1 MEAEKLYCQAA
12 NKSEEVLG
20 TWHPWTS
27 ACMHQLGCLFQRTG
41 SSDVH
46 EGMEFCPQSCA
57 NSDPCDQ
64 GRLSEAE
71 DFFRRAL
78 QGREELGLT
87 GALEAANDLANFFR
101 SVGKLQKA
109 LSIVESL
116 GNRLQDQGKF
126 KEVDDLYKTAIK
138 RSEEQ
143 QALRGREK
151 VLGPS
156 HPETLVSS
164 SHVGYLCVLRG
175 SLPEAQKLLQRALR
189 GLEEQLDGSHLQT
202 LLAVDHMGCL
212 LVAQNRLGE
221 AEKFFKRALRGREKQ
236 LGASHADTIVSL
248 QHLASFTQDEAEELW
263 RRSSGTGGAAGP
275 RGLRAAA
282 GLAKNL
288 LEQSCFPEA
297 VEAIEGS
304 EQGHLEEAEQ
314 LLRRTVEETAKQL
327 GAQHPVTL
335 SYQLE
340 LSDVL
345 RARAKPEAKE
355 MMRSTVKGRQEQ
367 LGRHVE
373 TLRAER
379 RLAALLKRQAEPE
392 AEQLLKTA
400 LEGYEALDPSSEE
413 LEVAE
418 ELAELLFT
426 KAKYAAAEE
435 LRTAHAERAERLR
448 RQLVTV
454 LRCQGRLGEAEDLA
468 RELGT
473 KAGDL
478 SLNCQD
484 QEKMEEA
491 ESLHR
496 QALQEREKQLCATHP
511 WTLLCYSRL
520 AATLHARGKLPE
532 AEDFCRRALAGS
544 EVELNQTE
552 TLHYI
557 NRLAKVLQAQGHM
570 QEAEELQQRMMPG
583 LIYVESSALLCLVK
597 GNGRMQDSTLT
608 SLSHL
613 GSLLH
618 ERGKLQEAEDLL
630 RRVLSE
636 REEMEPLHL
645 DTLSSSCALAAVLR
659 DAGKTQEAEELYK
672 SALEGVRLG
681 AFRPPMASHGGLRR
695 APGEVPPRD
704 LESHQRLGSFAAG
717 HPEPTLRLERRRDRT
732 RRQELN
738 DLNEAERLQRWVYEE
753 RQTVLGPDHAETL
766 SSCYALGA
774 LLETKGADADE
785 VEELLRKAL
794 EGRQKQLGPVHAEVL
809 EVISRLANFLEK
821 LGEVTEAQKLYI
833 QELQAMEELFGVGH
847 KRTQQSRRKL
857 EDFLR
862 NIRESF
868 PEEAETEVVSRT
880 NSRTS
885 RANSDGASRSNSVPD
900 SGTSDGKASRRDLC
914 LEG

>member
-1 MEAEKLYCQAA
+1 M
-12 NKSEEVLG
+12 
-20 TWHPWTS
+20 
-27 ACMHQLGCLFQRTG
+27 
-41 SSDVH
+41 
-46 EGMEFCPQSCA
+46 
-57 NSDPCDQ
+57 
-64 GRLSEAE
+64 
-71 DFFRRAL
+71 
-78 QGREELGLT
+78 
-87 GALEAANDLANFFR
+87 
-101 SVGKLQKA
+101 
-109 LSIVESL
+109 
-116 GNRLQDQGKF
+116 
-126 KEVDDLYKTAIK
+126 
-138 RSEEQ
+138 
-143 QALRGREK
+143 
-151 VLGPS
+151 
-156 HPETLVSS
+156 
-164 SHVGYLCVLRG
+164 
-175 SLPEAQKLLQRALR
+175 
-189 GLEEQLDGSHLQT
+189 
-202 LLAVDHMGCL
+202 
-212 LVAQNRLGE
+212 LGE
-221 AEKFFKRALRGREKQ
+221 FDGVQ
-236 LGASHADTIVSL
+236 WI
-248 QHLASFTQDEAEELW
+248 
-263 RRSSGTGGAAGP
+263 SSTH
-275 RGLRAAA
+275 
-282 GLAKNL
+282 
-288 LEQSCFPEA
+288 
-297 VEAIEGS
+297 
-304 EQGHLEEAEQ
+304 GHLWGK
-314 LLRRTVEETAKQL
+314 V
-327 GAQHPVTL
+327 G
-335 SYQLE
+335 E
-340 LSDVL
+340 LAYSPSLCLVF
-345 RARAKPEAKE
+345 P
-355 MMRSTVKGRQEQ
+355 
-367 LGRHVE
+367 LGR
-373 TLRAER
+373 
-379 RLAALLKRQAEPE
+379 PE
-392 AEQLLKTA
+392 QYSP
-400 LEGYEALDPSSEE
+400 GYEALDPSSEE
-413 LEVAE
+413 LEAGPSKIGEPVHEAHVAE

-435 LRTAHAERAERLR
+435 LRTELFRRCLHEAHAERAERLR

-478 SLNCQD
+478 SLLALILED
-484 QEKMEEA
+484 RLSRA
-491 ESLHR
+491 VLRHR
-496 QALQEREKQLCATHP
+496 EREKQLCATHP

-672 SALEGVRLG
+672 SALEGYEKLDPYYVETLQTATALAMMRQNILG
-681 AFRPPMASHGGLRR
+681 KPRKAEELFRR
-695 APGEVPPRD
+695 V
-704 LESHQRLGSFAAG
+704 
-717 HPEPTLRLERRRDRT
+717 LERREEQLGRNHLQSLTAARHLAKCLRLQQKFSEAEDLQWRAMEGYEEHLGKSHPET
-732 RRQELN
+732 LRVTSDLAALLQELN

-900 SGTSDGKASRRDLC
+900 SGTSDGKASRRVSIAPSFYQEALNEDSDDQAEKAEESDDDAPSRKALDPEDYETRSDMDVARDAEAEETGEADESLALSRKEEKAEEESDDGARSRKVSLAPSMYQEALDPEDYETRSDMDVAQDAEAEETGEADESLALSRKASLGPSLYQEALDPEDYETRSDRDLQ
-914 LEG
+914 EVEDD